1 MSKFDHEQICQSL
14 GMYDEC
20 YEDDGLEEC
29 PHCGE
34 WFEWEVN
41 ADDEVYCP
49 HCLEMVWAW
58 VDEAPQGVDVGDVP
72 F

>member
-20 YEDDGLEEC
+20 GDDGLEEC
-29 PHCGE
+29 PHCGH
-34 WFEWEVN
+34 WFEWIVSD
-41 ADDEVYCP
+41 DDEVYCP
-49 HCLEMVWAW
+49 CCLEMVWAW
-58 VDEAPQGVDVGDVP
+58 APEAPQGVDVGEVP